1 VHAEYQLH
9 ASRHPEAAAA
19 LREHMAALQTQ
30 LAELIER
37 GAARAG
43 LRLVVPA
50 GQLACILLAVHGGL
64 VLQQVSAGDR
74 SGNRA
79 ADLTSDLERTA
90 LLLLLRSAVTS

>member
-1 VHAEYQLH
+1 
-9 ASRHPEAAAA
+9 
-19 LREHMAALQTQ
+19 
-30 LAELIER
+30 
-37 GAARAG
+37 
-43 LRLVVPA
+43 VVPA
-50 GQLACILLAVHGGL
+50 GQLACVLLAVHGGL